1 MTLEKRIKFIREF
14 RNYSQEYMAFRLGIS
29 QNAYSRIELGK
40 SKLTVEKAKLIA
52 EIFDLDLSELLNE
65 NASFIIS
72 DEIDEINPNTNSDME
87 EQIIHYQERIKTL
100 KSELQLAH
108 QRELELLEIIKN
120 FMGEGGTTS

>member
-1 MTLEKRIKFIREF
+1 MTLEKKIKFIREF

-52 EIFDLDLSELLNE
+52 EIFNLDLSELLNE

-72 DEIDEINPNTNSDME
+72 DEIDEINPNTNSDTE

-120 FMGEGGTTS
+120 FHGGGTTS